1 MTVTDSDQDRLT
13 SEKYL
18 AHLRFYKTVKVQLV
32 SHHSSAMLCGTV
44 SPLLGELRDSSKKK
58 KKKTH
63 YYSSCLAAGLQ
74 LITVKMAKWE
84 MHTHK
89 YRKMMQVKCH
99 LI

>member
-18 AHLRFYKTVKVQLV
+18 AHLISYKTVKVQLV
-32 SHHSSAMLCGTV
+32 SHHSSAMLCGTI
-44 SPLLGELRDSSKKK
+44 SPLLGEAV
-58 KKKTH
+58 KKTPH
-63 YYSSCLAAGLQ
+63 HYSSCLAAGLQ

-84 MHTHK
+84 THTHK
-89 YRKMMQVKCH
+89 YRKMMSVKCH